1 MNKKFFVISISL
13 LLFCTI
19 ACASEKTENTQV
31 NVKKE
36 IVQSIENKEIIQN
49 IKDKENIQRI
59 EEKEIVQSNEEKE
72 KYPFFPSLINTV
84 NGQPTTPDQFEDPI
98 VCSGCHSEIYNQWK
112 GSMHS
117 NAFVDPIFTALWKLG
132 AKETDGLTDNLCG
145 GCHTAV
151 GVLSNDLVFK
161 DNEFQTSDIGK
172 EGVHCDVCH
181 TVTRSSFK
189 DTPTNEPQNASL
201 ILDPGNVKRGPYK
214 DSESP
219 HHETE
224 YSELHTKSEFCAN
237 CHQVYHPINN
247 FHIERTYD
255 EWKFSVYAQKG
266 IQCQDCHMMPI
277 DKAIEAARTLTKP
290 VNPGKPCIMGPER
303 DNMFTHEFVG
313 ANFTVPALLNAEKHA
328 GIAVKRLKSAAELD
342 VKAEQ
347 IFKSGEMAT
356 IAVKVTNVGAGHNL
370 PTSLTEIRQMW
381 LDIKVTDQS
390 GNIIFTSGDLDDK
403 GNIKEGSII
412 FNAYAV
418 DKDGHHTI
426 KPWEITRFEYN
437 KTIPPKGSATE
448 KFAMMLPSDLTGILD
463 IKAVLRYRSYPQ
475 AVANLLLGKDAPTL
489 PVVDMTQKSIK
500 VEIKK

>member
-1 MNKKFFVISISL
+1 MKKKVFAIFICL
-13 LLFCTI
+13 LLICTI
-19 ACASEKTENTQV
+19 ACASEKTENTQI
-31 NVKKE
+31 NEKKE
-36 IVQSIENKEIIQN
+36 DIQSIEKNK
-49 IKDKENIQRI
+49 K
-59 EEKEIVQSNEEKE
+59 NEE
-72 KYPFFPSLINTV
+72 YPFFPSLLNTE
-84 NGQPTTPDQFEDPI
+84 NGQPTTPDQFEEPI
-98 VCSGCHSEIYNQWK
+98 VCSGCHPEIYQQWK

-117 NAFVDPIFTALWKLG
+117 NAFVDPIFTALWKIG
-132 AKETDGLTDNLCG
+132 AKETNGLTDKLCG

-161 DNEFQTSDIGK
+161 DNEFQTSDIAK
-172 EGVHCDVCH
+172 EGVHCDLCH

-189 DTPTNEPQNASL
+189 DTPTNEPENASL
-201 ILDPGNVKRGPYK
+201 ILAPGNIKRGPYK
-214 DSESP
+214 DAESP
-219 HHETE
+219 HHETA

-277 DKAIEAARTLTKP
+277 EKAIETARTLTIPK
-290 VNPGKPCIMGPER
+290 NPGKPCVMGPER

-313 ANFTVPALLNAEKHA
+313 ANFTVPTLLNAKKHA
-328 GIAVKRLKSAAELD
+328 GIAVERLKSAAELD
-342 VKAEQ
+342 VEAEQ
-347 IFKSGEMAT
+347 VFKSGEMAT

-370 PTSLTEIRQMW
+370 PTSLTEVRQMW
-381 LDIKVTDQS
+381 LDIKVTDQN
-390 GNIIFTSGDLDDK
+390 GNIVFTSGDLDDK

-418 DKDGHHTI
+418 DKDGHHTV
-426 KPWEITRFEYN
+426 KPWEITRFEYD

-448 KFAMMLPSDLTGILD
+448 KFVMMIPSNLTGILD
-463 IKAVLRYRSYPQ
+463 IKAVLRYRSFPQ
-475 AVANLLLGKDAPTL
+475 SLANFLLGEDAPTL

-500 VEIKK
+500 VEIEKH

>member
-1 MNKKFFVISISL
+1 MKKKSFTILISL
-13 LLFCTI
+13 LVICTI
-19 ACASEKTENTQV
+19 AFASEKTENTQT
-31 NVKKE
+31 NEKKE
-36 IVQSIENKEIIQN
+36 RIQN
-49 IKDKENIQRI
+49 I
-59 EEKEIVQSNEEKE
+59 EKNE
-72 KYPFFPSLINTV
+72 KYPFFPSLINTKD
-84 NGQPTTPDQFEDPI
+84 GQPTTPDQFEDPI

-117 NAFVDPIFTALWKLG
+117 NAFVDPIFTALWKVG
-132 AKETDGLTDNLCG
+132 AKETNGLTDKLCG
-145 GCHTAV
+145 GCHSAV
-151 GVLSNDLVFK
+151 GVISNDLVFK
-161 DNEFQTSDIGK
+161 DNEFQTSDIAK
-172 EGVHCDVCH
+172 EGVHCDLCH

-201 ILDPGNVKRGPYK
+201 VLDPGNIKRGPYK
-214 DSESP
+214 DSVSP

-224 YSELHTKSEFCAN
+224 YSDLHTKSEFCAN

-277 DKAIEAARTLTKP
+277 EKAIEAARTLTRP

-328 GIAVKRLKSAAELD
+328 GIAVERLKSAAELEIST
-342 VKAEQ
+342 EQ
-347 IFKSGEMAT
+347 TFKSGVIAT
-356 IAVKVTNVGAGHNL
+356 LAVKVTNVGAGHNL
-370 PTSLTEIRQMW
+370 PTSLTEVRQMW
-381 LDIKVTDQS
+381 LDIKVTDQN
-390 GNIIFTSGDLDDK
+390 GNIVFTSGDLDDE

-412 FNAYAV
+412 FNAHGV

-448 KFAMMLPSDLTGILD
+448 KFAMMIPPDLAGILD

-475 AVANLLLGKDAPTL
+475 AVANFLLGEGTPTL

-500 VEIKK
+500 VEIEKQ